1 MTRGN
6 IRLFWGFWIVLSLL
20 WLAWNSAIFSATNVF
35 PLRELLM
42 QFSGVLAIGAMSVA
56 MLLSI
61 RPRWPEVGLGGLDKM
76 YRLHKWLGIGVLGLA
91 IFHWLWSEGPKWAV
105 GLGFL
110 VPPARGPRP
119 EITDPI
125 RRFLGNFHGTAE
137 DVGQLAFYAVVA
149 LLLIALIKL
158 IPYRWFRYSHRLMP
172 VVYLALAFHAVVLLD
187 YGMWVTP
194 LGPIVAVLLVAG
206 SYAAVISLFGRIGAG
221 RRVMG
226 EIAEMRH
233 YPGVRSLETVI
244 EVGQGWQATK
254 LDNSR
259 LRRPTHSK
267 GRIPTQSL
275 RLGTPPTPRSP
286 SFPRNSAITRAVWST
301 G

>member
-1 MTRGN
+1 
-6 IRLFWGFWIVLSLL
+6 
-20 WLAWNSAIFSATNVF
+20 
-35 PLRELLM
+35 
-42 QFSGVLAIGAMSVA
+42 